1 MTFGK
6 QGGVVKLRSHKL
18 QLALLLWWCSSGG
31 LLVALHSHFLL
42 LDTILGV
49 VVDGRSA
56 RHVVIVIDLRVAR
69 LGPYVVLHLHPEMMA
84 LWLIITVVATVD
96 RVLYLLE
103 IYTVQGAR
111 TLLLQLLFRRV
122 NL

>member
-1 MTFGK
+1 MAFRK

-18 QLALLLWWCSSGG
+18 QLALLLWWCSSGS
-31 LLVALHSHFLL
+31 LLVVLHSHFLL

-49 VVDGRSA
+49 VIDGRSA

-69 LGPYVVLHLHPEMMA
+69 LGPYVVLHLHAEMMA
-84 LWLIITVVATVD
+84 LWLITTVPAIAV
-96 RVLYLLE
+96 RVLYRLE